1 MMFAFFGPF
10 HHLRRISRLRENL
23 ALVSLT
29 IKAFKE
35 RLSPSHVRRPRGAE
49 L

>member
-1 MMFAFFGPF
+1 MMFAFVKPIND
-10 HHLRRISRLRENL
+10 LRRISRLRENL

-29 IKAFKE
+29 IKAFRE
-35 RLSPSHVRRPRGAE
+35 RLSPSHERRPRGAE